1 MSGGGQLDII
11 ITSYERARNEIDFLS
26 QINFFYVVL
35 DEGHR
40 IKNAKSKTTRAIK
53 SLSAERKLVLSGT
66 PLQNKV
72 SELWSI
78 FDFLMPNFLE
88 EEGVFNKLYN

>member
-1 MSGGGQLDII
+1 MDII
-11 ITSYERARNEIDFLS
+11 VISYERARGDIATLS
-26 QINFFYVVL
+26 QIPFFYLVL

-40 IKNAKSKTTRAIK
+40 IKNAKSKVTISAK
-53 SLSAERKLVLSGT
+53 SLQAERKLVLTGT
-66 PLQNKV
+66 PLQNRV

-88 EEGVFNKLYN
+88 EEKTFNQRYN